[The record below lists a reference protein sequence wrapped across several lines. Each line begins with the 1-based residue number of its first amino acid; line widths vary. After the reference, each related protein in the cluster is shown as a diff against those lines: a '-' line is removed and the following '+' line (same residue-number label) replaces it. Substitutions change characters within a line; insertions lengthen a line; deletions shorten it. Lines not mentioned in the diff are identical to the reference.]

1 MASPLPESAILIPLF
16 QLEGASLLVLGAVL
30 IVAGMGL
37 RKLKVWGWWLALIG
51 GAVSTG
57 WALYG
62 IAFESL
68 LRNGLSNTSI
78 NWGIWFLIAAP
89 LPIVIDLLARRKLF
103 GSVLRISRPHL
114 AFLAA
119 FAVAPL
125 AIFQVGYSAYA
136 PMLEDFAH
144 AVDRVK
150 NTSPEFISPQE
161 GKVYPL
167 SSKVQPIFSCS
178 NPPTKE
184 YLGIELAS
192 CEAAVSHL
200 DTSSAGQGSYKI
212 VAVDS
217 LENKFE
223 YSVHYS
229 ISDSYNG
236 YFVGHVDFMTT
247 DVTGLVGRENPVA
260 DGLFAVLGADEQ
272 DDIRSSEM
280 VWSQNGE
287 RLILLTESPENPNQS
302 SIWMV
307 DIDTGEIEEVK
318 VPLTISHLVQL
329 RLSPDEKYLLATIGG
344 EGGDTR
350 LIKISTMDGELEN
363 IADTTEFGD
372 FMPDGSI
379 VYVQQTGEE
388 GALWLVEPSDE
399 GKVFDEE
406 KRATFYGRNDTLLY
420 EGAFPSLLTNDFVS
434 NDGSKMAFVGE
445 DEHGQKF
452 LTTFDTKDR
461 IFSSIP
467 ISIEERS
474 VYPLKDMSNLNYFDW
489 NPNGNYVMA
498 TVHINGIPWD
508 QLVVVS
514 ADDNADLATLDTV
527 LESWDG
533 KYTEIHLA
541 AISPDGRLIAFVSS
555 GSAGDMGIYIAEL
568 NESIL

>member
-150 NTSPEFISPQE
+150 NTSPEFFSPQE

-178 NPPTKE
+178 NPPAKE
-184 YLGIELAS
+184 YLGIELTS
-192 CEAAVSHL
+192 CESAVSQL

-236 YFVGHVDFMTT
+236 YFVGPVDFMTT
-247 DVTGLVGRENPVA
+247 DVTRLVGRENPVA

-287 RLILLTESPENPNQS
+287 RLILLTESPENPNRS

-329 RLSPDEKYLLATIGG
+329 RLSPDDEYLLATIGG

-350 LIKISTMDGELEN
+350 LIKIGTADGKLEN